1 MPNMLPF
8 SNLRAVDLTEA
19 LAGPYCSMLMGDL
32 GADVIKIER
41 PGSGDQS
48 RRWGARLPGG
58 ESAYFCAT
66 NRNKRSLSL
75 NIRSAGG
82 QGVMQQLLATTD
94 IFLCNIP
101 RDESL
106 RRAGLDAPGLR
117 AVHPRLIYA
126 SITGYGRSG
135 PNSGRSG
142 YDLVAQ
148 GEAGLMSVTGTE
160 ESAPIRFPIP
170 IADMTTGLYAVIGVL
185 AALRVRDQTGQGQ
198 LVDLSLLESQA
209 AYLTILA
216 GDYFATGQPPRPIGN
231 THPGIVPYQVFH
243 TADQDVIIAVGSDR
257 QWAQLCDVLALG
269 PDVAGDPRFATNPAR
284 LTNRARVVDL
294 LQRRL
299 AAVPAAELLARLQA
313 AEIPCGPINAVP
325 DSLADPHYL
334 ARGNIVEQ
342 QHATAGPIRSLA
354 NPVRLS
360 DTPAAYRL
368 PPPRLGEHTDAI
380 LSELGYSAVQIDKL
394 RQNGDL

>member
-1 MPNMLPF
+1 MLPF
-8 SNLRAVDLTEA
+8 ANLRVVDLTEA
-19 LAGPYCSMLMGDL
+19 LAGPYCSMLLGDL

-48 RRWGARLPGG
+48 RRWGARLPSG

-75 NIRSAGG
+75 NIRSQAG
-82 QGVMQQLLATTD
+82 QHLMRQLLATAD
-94 IFLCNIP
+94 IFMCNIP

-106 RRAGLDAPGLR
+106 RRAGLDAPSLR
-117 AVHPRLIYA
+117 AAFPRLIYA

-135 PNSGRSG
+135 PNAGRSG

-148 GEAGLMSVTGTE
+148 GEAGLMSVTGTAE
-160 ESAPIRFPIP
+160 TGPIRFPIP
-170 IADMTTGLYAVIGVL
+170 MADMTTGLYTLIGVL

-198 LVDLSLLESQA
+198 VVDESLIESQT
-209 AYLTILA
+209 AYLTVIA

-243 TADQDVIIAVGSDR
+243 TADKDVIIAVGSDR
-257 QWAQLCDVLALG
+257 QWAQLCEALG
-269 PDVAGDPRFATNPAR
+269 LGPEVRDDTRFATNPAR
-284 LTNRARVVDL
+284 LAHRALVVDL
-294 LQRRL
+294 LQNRL
-299 AAVPAAELLARLQA
+299 SAAPSAELLARLQA

-325 DSLADPHYL
+325 DSLSDPHYL

-342 QHATAGPIRSLA
+342 QHPTAGLIRSLA

-368 PPPRLGEHTDAI
+368 PPPRLGEHTHII
-380 LSELGYSAVQIDKL
+380 LEELGYSAAQIESL
-394 RQNGDL
+394 RQAGDV